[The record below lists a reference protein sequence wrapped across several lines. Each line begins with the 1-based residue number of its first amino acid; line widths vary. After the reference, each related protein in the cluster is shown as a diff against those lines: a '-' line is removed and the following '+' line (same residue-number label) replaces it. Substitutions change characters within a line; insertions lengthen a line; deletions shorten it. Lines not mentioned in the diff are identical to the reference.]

1 MPRQDPPF
9 PSISLV
15 LSQSASTS
23 YLMFP
28 WTSITYQEP
37 FAPAAVAA
45 YPIPV
50 AQSQQSAV
58 PTPNTLPTSIEAL
71 RQFFANIVTRL
82 KARITT

>member
-1 MPRQDPPF
+1 MPRQDLPF

-15 LSQSASTS
+15 LSQSPSTS
-23 YLMFP
+23 YLVFP

-50 AQSQQSAV
+50 QTQQTAV
-58 PTPNTLPTSIEAL
+58 STSNSLITIIRAL
-71 RQFFANIVTRL
+71 RQFFANIISRL
-82 KARITT
+82 KARFTT